1 MKGKVIERLG
11 VFGGSFNPIHAGHI
25 EAARVFQRQF
35 DLSELML
42 VPTNHPFY
50 KTTCSV
56 SYEDRLAMCEAAA
69 GKLPKTSVCDLE
81 RSHPEGM
88 YAFDLLQILTDRHP
102 QSRLFYLVGGDVF
115 LTMPHWYAIER
126 FADLTEVVVIHR
138 PSVGGLPDDPRID
151 AALHALTGLGIAV
164 HFLDAV
170 RPLSSTQIR
179 EALDQGRSID
189 GMVPTEVEDYIRL
202 HGLYATVNR
211 NEALRARIS
220 SAFGQLDSTLGF
232 AV

>member
-1 MKGKVIERLG
+1 MKGKVMERLG

-25 EAARVFQRQF
+25 EAARGFQRQF
-35 DLSELML
+35 DLNELML

-56 SYEDRLAMCEAAA
+56 RYEDRLAMCELAAK
-69 GKLPKTSVCDLE
+69 GLSKTTVCDLE

-88 YAFDLLQILTDRHP
+88 YACDLLQILNDRHP
-102 QSRLFYLVGGDVF
+102 QARLFYLVGGDVF
-115 LTMPHWYAIER
+115 LTMPHWYAIKHL
-126 FADLTEVVVIHR
+126 ADLTEVVVIHR
-138 PSVGGLPDDPRID
+138 PSVGSLPDDPRID
-151 AALHALTGLGIAV
+151 ATLHALTGLGIAV

-179 EALDQGRSID
+179 EALDQGKSID
-189 GMVPTEVEDYIRL
+189 GLVPPEVEDYIRL

-211 NEALRARIS
+211 NGALRARIS
-220 SAFGQLDSTLGF
+220 SAFEQMDSPLGF